1 MVRPD
6 ARRPF
11 FVVASTGDSDLLH
24 FVGSQVVQHEKHA
37 VLEQFLGLGRVSSH
51 LHYGG
56 RLLLQRMGL
65 RYSLTVTFL
74 MVYTTTLIRFLIRF
88 LLQQQRLWLLLQR

>member
-1 MVRPD
+1 MD
-6 ARRPF
+6 
-11 FVVASTGDSDLLH
+11 STTQYAYAL
-24 FVGSQVVQHEKHA
+24 A
-37 VLEQFLGLGRVSSH
+37 VTSTVCLVLWSNPSLSGLGRVSSH

-65 RYSLTVTFL
+65 RYSLTVTLL

-88 LLQQQRLWLLLQR
+88 MPRQQRLWLLLQH